1 MSAEEK
7 EQIEA
12 LQKWWKENGSSII
25 TGLLLGVAILLGG
38 KAWFGYQETQT
49 LNASNVYATMMIAS
63 QASKQEQVRAQANK
77 LISDYTDTTYAP
89 LASLLLAK
97 YAVQDGELAAAQAQL
112 QWALD
117 HTDLPE
123 IRHEARM
130 RLLHVMIAQQ
140 QYAPAAQLLSSV
152 TDTGPYDFLYAEL
165 EGDLAVAEG
174 EPEKAAS
181 AYKKALD
188 SIPPQA
194 PNRAYL
200 VAKYEDIRDAGTA
213 DQ

>member
-1 MSAEEK
+1 MSTSEK

-25 TGLLLGVAILLGG
+25 TGLLLGVSILLGG
-38 KAWFGYQETQT
+38 KAWFGYQETQSE
-49 LNASNVYATMMIAS
+49 NASNIYAMMMAAS
-63 QASKQEQVRAQANK
+63 QADKQEEVRAQANK
-77 LISDYTDTTYAP
+77 LISDYTDTGYAP

-97 YAVQDGELAAAQAQL
+97 YAVQDDELAAAQAQL

-117 HTDLPE
+117 HMDSPE

-130 RLLHVMIAQQ
+130 RLLQVMIAQQ
-140 QYAPAAQLLSSV
+140 QYTPAAQLLASV

-200 VAKYEDIRDAGTA
+200 VAKYENIRGAGTA
-213 DQ
+213 NQ

>member
-38 KAWFGYQETQT
+38 KAWFGYQETQSQ
-49 LNASNVYATMMIAS
+49 NASNIYAVMMGAS
-63 QASKQEQVRAQANK
+63 QAGKQEEVRTQANR
-77 LISDYTDTTYAP
+77 LIAEYTDTAYAP

-117 HTDLPE
+117 QTASPE

-130 RLLHVMIAQQ
+130 RLLRVMIAQQ
-140 QYAPAAQLLSSV
+140 QYAPAAQLLDSV
-152 TDTGPYDFLYAEL
+152 TELGPYESLYAEL

-188 SIPPQA
+188 AIPPQA
-194 PNRAYL
+194 PNRGYL
-200 VAKYEDIRDAGTA
+200 VAKYEDARGAGTE

>member
-1 MSAEEK
+1 MSASEK

-12 LQKWWKENGSSII
+12 VQKWWKENGSSII
-25 TGLLLGVAILLGG
+25 TGLLLGVSILLGG

-49 LNASNVYATMMIAS
+49 LDASNIYAMMMGAS
-63 QASKQEQVRAQANK
+63 QAGKQEEVRAQANK
-77 LISDYTDTTYAP
+77 LISDYTDTSYAP

-97 YAVQDGELAAAQAQL
+97 YAVQDDELAAAQAQL

-117 HTDLPE
+117 HTDSPE
-123 IRHEARM
+123 LMHEARM
-130 RLLHVMIAQQ
+130 RLLQVMIAQQ
-140 QYAPAAQLLSSV
+140 QYAPAAQLLASV
-152 TDTGPYDFLYAEL
+152 TDAGPYDFLYAGL

-188 SIPPQA
+188 LIPPQA
-194 PNRAYL
+194 LNRAYL
-200 VAKYEDIRDAGTA
+200 VAKYENIRGAGTA
-213 DQ
+213 NQ